1 MAGRRLESVDALRA
15 LALFGILQVNI
26 QSFLHGA
33 GDPLGYFLTPPRP
46 IDTAVY
52 LVGQDGRR
60 EARRHYRRRL
70 LFLLGVGVA
79 HGTLLYYGDILTAY
93 ALAGFVLV
101 LYADARPARLAR
113 AARNFFIGHAAILLA
128 LVGLTEWARRSL
140 PPDFDVSQVPPGVI
154 ETFEVMVTGTWL
166 EQLPLR
172 VEHYLALQG
181 TTLVTGMPFILGLFT
196 LGALAGRLGWLAHP
210 GRHRRLWRAAVP
222 LGAAGLAFSAAGTW
236 LNYRTMVDTPGDPA
250 LWGFLLMGFGFAA
263 TALYLAWFVAQRDA
277 PWMRRVIAWLAPAGR
292 MPLTNY
298 LMQAVIL
305 GALLTG
311 WGLGWGAHLGRA
323 ELALLALAIVAVQI
337 VVSRWWIGCVGQG
350 PIEALWRR
358 VTY

>member
-1 MAGRRLESVDALRA
+1 M
-15 LALFGILQVNI
+15 F
-26 QSFLHGA
+26 
-33 GDPLGYFLTPPRP
+33 
-46 IDTAVY
+46 DT
-52 LVGQDGRR
+52 
-60 EARRHYRRRL
+60 
-70 LFLLGVGVA
+70 
-79 HGTLLYYGDILTAY
+79 T
-93 ALAGFVLV
+93 
-101 LYADARPARLAR
+101 
-113 AARNFFIGHAAILLA
+113 
-128 LVGLTEWARRSL
+128 
-140 PPDFDVSQVPPGVI
+140 
-154 ETFEVMVTGTWL
+154 
-166 EQLPLR
+166 
-172 VEHYLALQG
+172 
-181 TTLVTGMPFILGLFT
+181 
-196 LGALAGRLGWLAHP
+196 
-210 GRHRRLWRAAVP
+210 
-222 LGAAGLAFSAAGTW
+222 
-236 LNYRTMVDTPGDPA
+236 GDPA

-277 PWMRRVIAWLAPAGR
+277 PWMRRAIAWLAPAGR